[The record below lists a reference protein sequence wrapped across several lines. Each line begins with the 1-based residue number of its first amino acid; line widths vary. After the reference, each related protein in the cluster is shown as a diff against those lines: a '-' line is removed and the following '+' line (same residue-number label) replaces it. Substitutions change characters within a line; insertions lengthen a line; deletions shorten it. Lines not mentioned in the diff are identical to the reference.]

1 MAAAYY
7 LVLHLLLLVGK
18 ATYVLLKVGQP
29 VGWGDF
35 HALFRDQQTKLAVD
49 FGKTAADEDKAF

>member
-7 LVLHLLLLVGK
+7 LVLHLLLVEK
-18 ATYVLLKVGQP
+18 AAYVLLKVGQP
-29 VGWGDF
+29 VGRGDF

-49 FGKTAADEDKAF
+49 FGKTAAEGDKAF